1 MRRTSVRS
9 VVLMTAL
16 AAAVSIASWRSVSEK
31 GRERLERQIRH
42 ELLMLPYYGVFDNLA
57 FRVDG
62 YDVTLLGQVT
72 RPTLKSDAER
82 VVKRIEGVERVRNE
96 IEVLPLSPNDNRIRL
111 AVYRAVYGHPALNR
125 YALGA
130 NPAIRIIVRNG
141 DVFLEGIVASAAD
154 RNIARIQ
161 ANSVP
166 GVFSVTTN
174 LRVERT

>member
-16 AAAVSIASWRSVSEK
+16 AAAVSIASGRSVSEK